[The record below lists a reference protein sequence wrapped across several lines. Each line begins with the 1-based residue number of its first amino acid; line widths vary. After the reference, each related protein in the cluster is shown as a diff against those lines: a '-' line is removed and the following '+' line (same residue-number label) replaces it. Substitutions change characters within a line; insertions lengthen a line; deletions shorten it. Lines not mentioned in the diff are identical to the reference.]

1 MTTKSAK
8 KPALPPLPADLDPVL
23 VKAIEDAMRPYLGVL
38 PASGLA
44 TMQDILIDALT
55 THPVAVEAL
64 AELKEQDPTGA
75 SGTRVRREDE
85 GKEEP

>member
-1 MTTKSAK
+1 MTKKSAK
-8 KPALPPLPADLDPVL
+8 RPALPPLPADLDPIV
-23 VKAIEDAMRPYLGVL
+23 VEAIEKAMRPYLGVL

-64 AELKEQDPTGA
+64 AELKAQAPDGG
-75 SGTRVRREDE
+75 SGTRAKRE
-85 GKEEP
+85 EEE